1 MEDLASL
8 YSGSV
13 PTLYDRYRGPVFFE
27 PYAKDLAERLQ
38 HIARGTVLEVA
49 AGTGIVTRI
58 LAGLLPA
65 EVTIIASDLSPAM
78 LDFARQS
85 GVDRVVW
92 RQADA
97 LALPFGDLA
106 FDAVLCQFGVMFF
119 PDKLA
124 GYREAF
130 RVLKPG
136 SRFIF
141 SVWDRIEQNEFCWVV
156 NESVGRLFPDN
167 PPALMQRTAYG
178 YNDTGLIAGEL
189 RTVGFGLISIE
200 TVERLS
206 HAPSARDLAIGFCQG
221 SPLRSEIEARDATRL
236 GEATDAATQALLAR
250 FGAGPIVGKMRAYV
264 FSATR
269 E

>member
-1 MEDLASL
+1 
-8 YSGSV
+8 
-13 PTLYDRYRGPVFFE
+13 
-27 PYAKDLAERLQ
+27 
-38 HIARGTVLEVA
+38 
-49 AGTGIVTRI
+49 
-58 LAGLLPA
+58 
-65 EVTIIASDLSPAM
+65 
-78 LDFARQS
+78 
-85 GVDRVVW
+85 
-92 RQADA
+92 
-97 LALPFGDLA
+97 
-106 FDAVLCQFGVMFF
+106 
-119 PDKLA
+119 
-124 GYREAF
+124 
-130 RVLKPG
+130 
-136 SRFIF
+136 
-141 SVWDRIEQNEFCWVV
+141 
-156 NESVGRLFPDN
+156 
-167 PPALMQRTAYG
+167 MQRTAYG